1 MKSSGIFRIVL
12 LVLFILFAGVYLVGN
27 SGYYDY
33 DVTFKTR
40 LTEQQIKEFEEDI
53 KNGEVIDV
61 DSYLELNEK
70 NYDNKISKTTLDI
83 SRKISITFDKAITF
97 IFEKLNDVMMESK

>member
-1 MKSSGIFRIVL
+1 MKSSGIFRIIIL
-12 LVLFILFAGVYLVGN
+12 IFFILFVGLYLVGN

-40 LTEQQIKEFEEDI
+40 LTEEQIREFEEDV

-61 DSYLELNEK
+61 NSYNELNEK
-70 NYDNKISKTTLDI
+70 NYDNKVSKTALSISK
-83 SRKISITFDKAITF
+83 KISITFDKALNYLF
-97 IFEKLNDVMMESK
+97 NKLNDVMMEE

>member
-1 MKSSGIFRIVL
+1 MKSSGIFRIIL

-33 DVTFKTR
+33 DVTAKTR
-40 LTEQQIKEFEEDI
+40 LTEEQIKKFEEDI
-53 KNGEVIDV
+53 KNGEAIDV

-70 NYDNKISKTTLDI
+70 NYDNKISKTTLDV
-83 SRKISITFDKAITF
+83 SKKISTTFDKAITF
-97 IFEKLNDVMMESK
+97 IFEKLNDAMMESK